1 MLALILQ
8 NLFEAAEDNR
18 GPVQVLLCKQIGKI
32 IENYFL
38 HVDLAEYTSKILKQ
52 RDKLLWDRNAHLTLR
67 FIGEKLNIEVPLSPK
82 TTSSFLKLETD
93 DDKTSCAASSK
104 FPSCFGTPIKKT
116 ESPNRN
122 YQRMDTIISKSN
134 MEVDKTD
141 GGLMIYP

>member
-52 RDKLLWDRNAHLTLR
+52 RD
-67 FIGEKLNIEVPLSPK
+67 
-82 TTSSFLKLETD
+82 
-93 DDKTSCAASSK
+93 
-104 FPSCFGTPIKKT
+104 
-116 ESPNRN
+116 
-122 YQRMDTIISKSN
+122 
-134 MEVDKTD
+134 
-141 GGLMIYP
+141 